1 MPQARRLLHQ
11 IVPTSFTI
19 AQLFEALAMKSSDRH
34 RSAFESMSKTLGA
47 VADCLTKSKTLLKRY
62 LKWLIRVSKLLA
74 RMKKIAGDMSPP
86 KDQAQI
92 VHPQIWFIQM
102 AVFDKLRDSCDSLNA
117 FCDTVFVKKAQ
128 EAFEEHGKK
137 CDELANSLKRFLV
150 VFASHY
156 EKLQSQV
163 KRTGEPAGTYVALE
177 TAFEHHCCYLRYFRD
192 LKSLEELVE
201 QKLKESTDVI
211 TVIMAHIDDSMAK
224 VDHLLLHRF
233 GHKIAGE
240 STAKLT
246 EDLTPTVTS
255 AAWLSQKTISAF
267 REPAFDRT
275 LVCEFKNEEMKMSV
289 KEAYTGK
296 EDGELTVE
304 AGETVELLDSS
315 TVSFWKVAKANGQ
328 RGYVPALI
336 LVPQVT
342 LGTERARRAT

>member
-1 MPQARRLLHQ
+1 
-11 IVPTSFTI
+11 
-19 AQLFEALAMKSSDRH
+19 MKNSDRH
-34 RSAFESMSKTLGA
+34 RSAFDSMSKTLGA
-47 VADCLTKSKTLLKRY
+47 VVDCLTKSKTLIKRY
-62 LKWLIRVSKLLA
+62 MKWLIRMSKLLA
-74 RMKKIAGDMSPP
+74 RMKKTAADMSPP
-86 KDQAQI
+86 KEQAQI
-92 VHPQIWFIQM
+92 LHPQIWFIQM

-128 EAFEEHGKK
+128 EAFDEHGKK

-163 KRTGEPAGTYVALE
+163 KRVAEPGGTAVALE
-177 TAFEHHCCYLRYFRD
+177 MAFEHHCCYLRYFRD
-192 LKSLEELVE
+192 LKSLEELVD
-201 QKLKESTDVI
+201 QKLKESTEVI
-211 TVIMAHIDDSMAK
+211 THIMTHIDDSMAK

-240 STAKLT
+240 STVRLT

-275 LVCEFKNEEMKMSV
+275 AAWEFKNDEMKMMV

-296 EDGELTVE
+296 EEGELSVE
-304 AGETVELLDSS
+304 SGETVELLDAN
-315 TVSFWKVAKANGQ
+315 TVNFWKIAKANGQ

-336 LVPQVT
+336 LVPVVSV
-342 LGTERARRAT
+342 GAERARRST